1 MCENSL
7 IENVIF
13 LTFQGNLHL
22 NITTTKNMSS
32 RSQQNSVG
40 STGLKSIINLEE
52 IWSDLESGIIQVY
65 ENQSNLGIPR
75 YMELYTHVYNYCTS
89 VHQQP
94 TTRMTA
100 TSKTSKKSSAANLS
114 SGGAQLVG
122 QELYKRLKGFL
133 ENYLTKLQ
141 GQGIDL
147 MDEEVLNFY
156 TKQWE
161 EYQFSSKVLNGVCA
175 YLNRHWVR
183 RECEEGRKDIYE
195 IYQLALV
202 TWRMHLFQN
211 LNTQV
216 TNAVLKLIERERNGE
231 TINSRLVSG
240 VINCYVEL
248 GLNED
253 DPNARGQNLSVYKAH
268 FEDLFI
274 QYTETFYSGESTEFL
289 RENPVTEYMKRVEQ
303 RLGEENKRVEV
314 YLHRSTLERVLKKC
328 EEVLIRNHLDA
339 FRTEFQNLLNVD
351 RNSDLQRMYALVSRI
366 PNGLND
372 LKKILE
378 QHIHQKGMEAIAK
391 CDDAASSDPKVYVQT
406 ILEVH
411 KKYNGLVCEAFKNDS
426 GFVAALDKACGKFI
440 NQNAVTV
447 ASQSTS
453 KSPELLAKYCD
464 ILLKKSSKNPE
475 EAELEDTLNQVM
487 VVFKY
492 IEDKDV
498 FQKFYSKMLAKRLVH
513 HISASD
519 DAEESMISKLKA
531 ACGFEYTSKLQRMF
545 LDIGVSKGLNEEYK
559 EFLRKNNLPNDIDF
573 SIFVL
578 SSGSWPFTQNHTF
591 TPPTELER
599 SVQRF
604 NEFYVIRHSGR
615 KLNWLYNMC
624 RGEIITNF
632 AKQRYTLQ
640 ASTFQMAVLLQ
651 YNEQLSWTVQQLID
665 CTRINSE
672 SLMQVLSMLIKVKLL
687 KCTDEEN
694 LLTNSVV
701 ELNLDYKNKKLRI
714 PINFPLKTEQKI
726 EQESTHRNIEEDRK
740 ILIQAAIVRV
750 MKMRKMLNHTQL
762 VTEVLSQ
769 LSTRFKPKIQVIKKC
784 IDILIEKEYLE
795 RMEGQKD
802 TYSYLA

>member
-1 MCENSL
+1 
-7 IENVIF
+7 
-13 LTFQGNLHL
+13 
-22 NITTTKNMSS
+22 
-32 RSQQNSVG
+32 
-40 STGLKSIINLEE
+40 
-52 IWSDLESGIIQVY
+52 
-65 ENQSNLGIPR
+65 
-75 YMELYTHVYNYCTS
+75 MELYTHVYNYCTS

-94 TTRMTA
+94 TTTRVTA
-100 TSKTSKKSSAANLS
+100 TSKTSKKASTANLS

-122 QELYKRLKGFL
+122 QELYKRLKNFL
-133 ENYLTKLQ
+133 ENYLTTLQ
-141 GQGIDL
+141 GQGVDL

-202 TWRMHLFQN
+202 TWRMHLFRN

-274 QYTETFYSGESTEFL
+274 QDTETFYIRESTDFL

-314 YLHRSTLERVLKKC
+314 YLHRSTLERVLKRC
-328 EEVLIRNHLDA
+328 EEVLIRNHLDS

-378 QHIHQKGMEAIAK
+378 QHIHQKGMDAIAK

-440 NQNAVTV
+440 NQNAVTI
-447 ASQSTS
+447 ASQSAS

-498 FQKFYSKMLAKRLVH
+498 FQKFYSKMLAKRLCH
-513 HISASD
+513 HMSASD

-573 SIFVL
+573 SILVL

-604 NEFYVIRHSGR
+604 NDFYVIRHSGR

-665 CTRINSE
+665 CTRINPE
-672 SLMQVLSMLIKVKLL
+672 SLTQVLSILIKVKLL

-694 LLTNSVV
+694 LQTNSVV